1 MKCSNAA
8 KCLLTITLAVLLT
21 AAIAVGCA
29 SAQTEGDKTAAE
41 SPGVS
46 GEVSVRM
53 PDGTEQLTV
62 YSEEVPPD
70 TPAVENTE
78 VPAVKITSEPDATAN
93 AEGMDAPSG
102 IAGPTMGPLP
112 TPLIMTEM
120 NYVPGYV
127 NENFVNLRA
136 GASTDSDIVR
146 VFTLGTQLYV
156 TARNSE
162 WFRVEIGSYKGYMA
176 RAYVKLGRYEPET
189 PKPTTPP
196 NPASTPNPNP
206 PAMYTVHE
214 GQFSEYDIQL
224 VAALI
229 HSEGPGSSKVG
240 YRALASIVLNRVLNE
255 THWFPDDVPGVIFQ
269 SGQFG
274 YSRSYL
280 ESVTPNSKAMA
291 AARYVF
297 SSHGSTLPK
306 KVLFYR
312 ASYLG
317 YEWASYTRFYATI
330 EGNNYYYGIHYY

>member
-1 MKCSNAA
+1 MRCSNAA
-8 KCLLTITLAVLLT
+8 KCLLTITLAVLIT

-29 SAQTEGDKTAAE
+29 SAQTEGDKNVAE
-41 SPGVS
+41 SSGVS
-46 GEVSVRM
+46 DEGDLRL
-53 PDGTEQLTV
+53 PNGTEIPTE
-62 YSEEVPPD
+62 YPGGDPTD
-70 TPAVENTE
+70 TPFVEDTE
-78 VPAVKITSEPDATAN
+78 VPAVKITEEPVFTSDGEN
-93 AEGMDAPSG
+93 LDAPSDS
-102 IAGPTMGPLP
+102 AAPTLEPLP
-112 TPLIMTEM
+112 PPLAMTEM
-120 NYVPGYV
+120 QYVSGYV
-127 NENFVNLRA
+127 NEDFVNLRA
-136 GASTDSDIVR
+136 EPSTDSDIVK

-156 TARNSE
+156 TARNNE

-176 RAYVKLGRYEPET
+176 RAYVKLGKYEPET
-189 PKPTTPP
+189 PKPTATPKP
-196 NPASTPNPNP
+196 STTPKPTT

-214 GQFSEYDIQL
+214 GQFSEYEIRL

-255 THWFPDDVPGVIFQ
+255 SRWFPDDVEGVIFQ
-269 SGQFG
+269 PGQFG

-297 SSHGSTLPK
+297 SSHGATLPK